1 MTKLA
6 RRFVLLILL
15 PSLTML
21 LVVGVVPTLFDPDP
35 ALTMVLLGASMM
47 LLIAVA
53 WFASSRLESS
63 LSRPI
68 LDLVATAREVSTKR
82 DFSIRA
88 AAAPNSE
95 LGLLIEAVNEMLAQ
109 MDMRDHD
116 LSKEG
121 DRLKGEGV
129 QLRLDVTALDQELR
143 ESKAA
148 LTTHHRE
155 LNELHESNKR
165 LAAAT
170 GQAIADSHAKS
181 QFMANL
187 THEIRTPI
195 NGTMGMTE
203 LLLNT
208 DLTPKQDKFARTI
221 LESGK
226 DLLAIVNDILDF
238 SKVEA
243 GKLERVDH
251 RPFSPREC
259 VEKVSELLKARAEMK
274 GLALSTE
281 CADDLPDG
289 MLGDG
294 QRLRQILTNF
304 VGNAIKFTEQG
315 QIVIRTTLVQQS
327 GDLRT
332 IRFEVVDTGIGI
344 PPHLHEY
351 IFEGFSQADN
361 STAHQFGGTGL
372 GLAISKHLVGLMGGQ
387 IGLVSQPGVG
397 SNFWLTVQ
405 GEVLRATTAAD
416 RDLSGLR
423 ALVVATTRASRE
435 HLCQQLTTW
444 GGLGVAVPNLDQAL
458 SQLRTEPTFD
468 VALIDTQKVDGL
480 ELARR
485 VRADEAGKSLPLVL
499 VSPIQRSDAELKK
512 AGIDDWLRKPVRPT
526 EMVTCLARV
535 TGRLDLPVTPAD
547 HDVCSTYDVAKG
559 TLVLV
564 AEDNPVNQEVAR
576 SMLETIGCRVEVVAD
591 GAQAVEAVRQ
601 RRFDLVFLDCQMPN
615 LNGFQAAREIRRL
628 EQQGQIG
635 IDSEVEHTGHLP
647 IVALTAHTAPA
658 DRARSVESGMNDFVS
673 KPFTLETLR
682 RTLGKWVGGQAES
695 TAPAASRVSAPAW
708 SSATDDA
715 PLSEAALEQIL
726 ELDRL
731 NGGGVFSRVVGIFL
745 EQAPITLEELQ
756 TAAGTGDA
764 VGIARTAHSLKSA
777 SLNVG
782 AESMANLSKE
792 LELLGKHGTTEG
804 VVELAT
810 QLGELYL
817 DVKAALEERL
827 EKDHCDD
834 ALSV

>member
-6 RRFVLLILL
+6 RRFALLILL
-15 PSLTML
+15 QSLTML

-68 LDLVATAREVSTKR
+68 LDLVATAREVSTKK

-129 QLRLDVTALDQELR
+129 QLRLDVTALNQELH

-148 LTTHHRE
+148 LATHQRE

-274 GLALSTE
+274 GLTLSTE

-294 QRLRQILTNF
+294 QRFASNPDQLRGQCHQVHGAGPDRHSHHPCPTVGRSPNDSVRGRGHRHRHPSSPARVHLRRILSGGQFDRASIRRHRAWARHLEAPRRAHGRPDRSRQPARRWLQFLAHRAGRGTPCDN
-304 VGNAIKFTEQG
+304 GRRPRPQRASSARRRDHQG
-315 QIVIRTTLVQQS
+315 Q
-327 GDLRT
+327 
-332 IRFEVVDTGIGI
+332 
-344 PPHLHEY
+344 
-351 IFEGFSQADN
+351 
-361 STAHQFGGTGL
+361 
-372 GLAISKHLVGLMGGQ
+372 
-387 IGLVSQPGVG
+387 
-397 SNFWLTVQ
+397 
-405 GEVLRATTAAD
+405 
-416 RDLSGLR
+416 
-423 ALVVATTRASRE
+423 RE

-444 GGLGVAVPNLDQAL
+444 GGVGVAVPNLDQAL
-458 SQLRTEPTFD
+458 SQLRTEPVFD

-512 AGIDDWLRKPVRPT
+512 AGIDDWLRKLYGPPKWSPVWP
-526 EMVTCLARV
+526 
-535 TGRLDLPVTPAD
+535 G
-547 HDVCSTYDVAKG
+547 
-559 TLVLV
+559 
-564 AEDNPVNQEVAR
+564 
-576 SMLETIGCRVEVVAD
+576 
-591 GAQAVEAVRQ
+591 
-601 RRFDLVFLDCQMPN
+601 
-615 LNGFQAAREIRRL
+615 
-628 EQQGQIG
+628 
-635 IDSEVEHTGHLP
+635 
-647 IVALTAHTAPA
+647 
-658 DRARSVESGMNDFVS
+658 
-673 KPFTLETLR
+673 
-682 RTLGKWVGGQAES
+682 
-695 TAPAASRVSAPAW
+695 
-708 SSATDDA
+708 
-715 PLSEAALEQIL
+715 
-726 ELDRL
+726 
-731 NGGGVFSRVVGIFL
+731 
-745 EQAPITLEELQ
+745 
-756 TAAGTGDA
+756 
-764 VGIARTAHSLKSA
+764 
-777 SLNVG
+777 
-782 AESMANLSKE
+782 
-792 LELLGKHGTTEG
+792 
-804 VVELAT
+804 
-810 QLGELYL
+810 
-817 DVKAALEERL
+817 
-827 EKDHCDD
+827 
-834 ALSV
+834 